1 MWRSMAYES
10 PLTIAEVIQ
19 DISVNKYVLPAIQRE
34 YVWGTSQI
42 ERLFDS
48 IMQDYPIGAFLFWE
62 LSNGQHNLYEFYS
75 FLQKYHEK
83 KCRHNSKI
91 DLKGSE
97 NVMAVL
103 DGQQRLTSIYVGL
116 KRSYSYKMPHKQWKN
131 DDAFPERKFYLNIV
145 EPKTESSDKFEF
157 KFLTDDE
164 CQNDGTHYWFLVGDI
179 LNMKEL
185 GDVMNY
191 LMQNIVFSG
200 VYSQE
205 QGQFANNTLSQ
216 LFKVIHTQPSISYYK
231 VKSDELDKVLNIFI
245 RVNSG
250 GTVLSYS
257 DLLLSIATAQWD
269 NLDAREEIND
279 CVDNINAIGSGFS
292 VNKDF
297 VLKSALVLTGFSDIA
312 FKVDNFNKENMSKI
326 ENNWKT
332 IKKALY
338 QAFQLVSSFGFNR
351 DSLKSNNTVIPI
363 AYYLMKIGM
372 PDNFDTS
379 TSAATNREKIKKWL
393 IMSLLKRAF
402 SGQPDNVLRPI
413 RAIIEENGTK
423 EFPIDEI
430 INKLKGT
437 SKTIVFTNDDI
448 ENLLE
453 HQYGKGETLTVL
465 MLLYPSLDFNNKF
478 HIDHMYPKS
487 VFTKKSLIKK
497 GVAEDKVQTYIDHVN
512 DLSNLQLLAA
522 IPNIEKQNQDFVDWF
537 ANTHKT
543 DFDKIQYRT
552 IHYIPDMEY
561 SYANFELFLSERRKN
576 IKAQLESMLL

>member
-1 MWRSMAYES
+1 MAYES

-116 KRSYSYKMPHKQWKN
+116 KGSYSYKMPHKQWKN
-131 DDAFPERKFYLNIV
+131 DDAFTERKLYLNIV

-279 CVDNINAIGSGFS
+279 CVDNINAIGSGFN

-351 DSLKSNNTVIPI
+351 DSLKANNAVIPI

-379 TSAATNREKIKKWL
+379 TSATTNREKIKKWL

-430 INKLKGT
+430 ISKLKGT

-522 IPNIEKQNQDFVDWF
+522 IPNIEKQNQDFADWF

-543 DFDKIQYRT
+543 DSDKIQYRT

>member
-1 MWRSMAYES
+1 MGYES
-10 PLTIAEVIQ
+10 PLTIAEVMQ
-19 DISVNKYVLPAIQRE
+19 DISVNKYVLPSIQRE
-34 YVWGTSQI
+34 YVWGTTQI

-75 FLQKYHEK
+75 FLRKYHEK
-83 KCRHNSKI
+83 KCRHNTKI
-91 DLKGSE
+91 DLRGSE

-103 DGQQRLTSIYVGL
+103 DGQQRLTSIYIGL
-116 KRSYSYKMPHKQWKN
+116 KGSYAYKMPYKQWKN
-131 DDAFPERKFYLNIV
+131 DEAFPERKLYLNIV
-145 EPKTESSDKFEF
+145 EPKTDSSDKFEF
-157 KFLTDDE
+157 KFLTSDE
-164 CQNDGTHYWFLVGDI
+164 YKNDNQHHWFLVGDI

-185 GDVMNY
+185 GDVMSY
-191 LMQNIVFSG
+191 LLKNIVFSG
-200 VYSQE
+200 IYSQE
-205 QGQFANNTLSQ
+205 QGEYANNTLSQ
-216 LFKVIHTQPSISYYK
+216 LFKVIHTLPSISYHK
-231 VKSDELDKVLNIFI
+231 VKSPELDKVLNIFI

-279 CVDNINAIGSGFS
+279 CVDNINAIGGGFN

-312 FKVDNFNKENMSKI
+312 FKVDNFNKDNMLKI
-326 ENNWKT
+326 ENNWKN
-332 IKKALY
+332 IKKVLY

-351 DSLKSNNTVIPI
+351 DSLKSNNAVIPI
-363 AYYLMKIGM
+363 AYYLLKIGM
-372 PDNFDTS
+372 PENFNTATS
-379 TSAATNREKIKKWL
+379 TSANREKIKKWL
-393 IMSLLKRAF
+393 LMSLLKRAF

-413 RAIIEENGTK
+413 RTIIDENGTK
-423 EFPIDEI
+423 EFPIAEI
-430 INKLKGT
+430 INKFKGT
-437 SKTIVFTNDDI
+437 SKTIVFTSDDI

-453 HQYGKGETLTVL
+453 HQYGKGETLTIL

-487 VFTKKSLIKK
+487 AFTKKNLIKK
-497 GVAEDKVQTYIDHVN
+497 GVSSDKVQAYMECVN

-522 IPNIEKQNQDFVDWF
+522 IPNIEKQNQDFAVWF
-537 ANTHKT
+537 ANTYKT
-543 DFDKIQYRT
+543 DAEKIQYRT

-561 SYANFELFLSERRKN
+561 SYANFELFLTERRK
-576 IKAQLESMLL
+576 KLKSQLEKILL

>member
-1 MWRSMAYES
+1 MAYES

-116 KRSYSYKMPHKQWKN
+116 KGSYSYKMPHKQWKN
-131 DDAFPERKFYLNIV
+131 DDAFQERKLYLNIV

-279 CVDNINAIGSGFS
+279 CVDNINAIGSGFN

-351 DSLKSNNTVIPI
+351 DSLKANNAVIPI

-379 TSAATNREKIKKWL
+379 TSATTNREKIKKWL

-430 INKLKGT
+430 ISKLKGT

-522 IPNIEKQNQDFVDWF
+522 IPNIEKQNQDFADWF

-543 DFDKIQYRT
+543 DSDKIQYRT

>member
-1 MWRSMAYES
+1 M
-10 PLTIAEVIQ
+10 
-19 DISVNKYVLPAIQRE
+19 
-34 YVWGTSQI
+34 
-42 ERLFDS
+42 
-48 IMQDYPIGAFLFWE
+48 
-62 LSNGQHNLYEFYS
+62 
-75 FLQKYHEK
+75 
-83 KCRHNSKI
+83 
-91 DLKGSE
+91 
-97 NVMAVL
+97 
-103 DGQQRLTSIYVGL
+103 
-116 KRSYSYKMPHKQWKN
+116 
-131 DDAFPERKFYLNIV
+131 
-145 EPKTESSDKFEF
+145 
-157 KFLTDDE
+157 
-164 CQNDGTHYWFLVGDI
+164 
-179 LNMKEL
+179 
-185 GDVMNY
+185 
-191 LMQNIVFSG
+191 
-200 VYSQE
+200 
-205 QGQFANNTLSQ
+205 
-216 LFKVIHTQPSISYYK
+216 
-231 VKSDELDKVLNIFI
+231 NIFI

-279 CVDNINAIGSGFS
+279 CVDNINAIGSGFN

-351 DSLKSNNTVIPI
+351 DSLKANNAVIPI

-379 TSAATNREKIKKWL
+379 TSATTNREKIKKWL

-402 SGQPDNVLRPI
+402 SGQPDNVLRRI

-430 INKLKGT
+430 ISKLKGT

-522 IPNIEKQNQDFVDWF
+522 IPNIEKQNQDFADWF
-537 ANTHKT
+537 ANTYKT
-543 DFDKIQYRT
+543 DSDKIQYRT

>member
-1 MWRSMAYES
+1 MAYES

-19 DISVNKYVLPAIQRE
+19 SITENKYVLPAIQRE
-34 YVWGTSQI
+34 YVWGTNQI

-62 LSNGQHNLYEFYS
+62 LSDNQHTLYDFYC
-75 FLQKYHEK
+75 FLRKYHEK
-83 KCRHNSKI
+83 KCRHNLKI

-97 NVMAVL
+97 NIMAIL

-116 KRSYSYKMPHKQWKN
+116 KGSYAYKLPHKQWKSV
-131 DDAFPERKFYLNIV
+131 DAFPERKLYLNLV
-145 EPKTESSDKFEF
+145 NAKLDSSDRYDFR
-157 KFLTDDE
+157 FLTDDE
-164 CQNDGTHYWFLVGDI
+164 HKNDEEHYWFPVGEI

-191 LMQNIVFSG
+191 LLNNIIFSG
-200 VYSQE
+200 IYTQE

-231 VKSDELDKVLNIFI
+231 IKSDELDKVLNIFI

-250 GTVLSYS
+250 GTILSYS
-257 DLLLSIATAQWD
+257 DLLLSIATAQWE

-279 CVDNINAIGSGFS
+279 CVENINAIGNGFN

-312 FKVDNFNKENMSKI
+312 FKVDNFNKENMLKI
-326 ENNWKT
+326 EANWKN

-351 DSLKSNNTVIPI
+351 DSLKSNNAVIPI
-363 AYYLMKIGM
+363 AYYLLKIGL
-372 PDNFDTS
+372 PDNFYISTS
-379 TSAATNREKIKKWL
+379 TSINREKIKKWL

-413 RAIIEENGTK
+413 RAIIDENANK
-423 EFPIDEI
+423 DFPLDEI
-430 INKLKGT
+430 VNKMKGT
-437 SKTIVFTNDDI
+437 SKTLVFTDDDI

-453 HQYGKGETLTVL
+453 HRYGSGETLTIL

-487 VFTKKSLIKK
+487 KFTKKNLTKK
-497 GVAEDKVQTYIDHVN
+497 GISVDKIPTYIEHVN

-522 IPNIEKQNQDFVDWF
+522 IPNIEKQDQDFKDWF
-537 ANTHKT
+537 DDTYVT
-543 DFDKIQYRT
+543 ESDKIQYRT
-552 IHYIPDMEY
+552 IHYLPDIDY
-561 SYANFELFLSERRKN
+561 SYENFESFLSKRRSVLK
-576 IKAQLESMLL
+576 KQLEKMLF

>member
-116 KRSYSYKMPHKQWKN
+116 KGSYSYKMPHKQWEN
-131 DDAFPERKFYLNIV
+131 DDAFPERKLYLNIV

-279 CVDNINAIGSGFS
+279 CVDNINAIGSGFN

-297 VLKSALVLTGFSDIA
+297 VLKSALVLTGFYDIA

-351 DSLKSNNTVIPI
+351 DSLKANNAVIPI

-379 TSAATNREKIKKWL
+379 TSATTNREKIKKWL

-430 INKLKGT
+430 ISKLKGT

-522 IPNIEKQNQDFVDWF
+522 IPNIEKQNQDFADWF

-543 DFDKIQYRT
+543 DSDKIQYRT